1 MINKLKFSSF
11 LGFILLLSQL
21 NAQVLDES
29 FPNIQVRGRSV
40 LRSFAEYTDGKILIS
55 GIHPKNPNKSLI
67 YRITPNGEIDE
78 SFKTELGGQFY
89 VKNNGNIIV
98 NSYGRIDEL
107 DPSGLLIQTKFLEGY
122 IGGVGVLSS
131 DEIVVVSGTNLIKYD
146 QDLNIDESFTV
157 ETNGSISN
165 ILCQDNNVY
174 ISGYF
179 DVVNDVNI
187 PRLAKILS
195 TGEVSTNFNPEI
207 DESIEVLDMK
217 IQSDGKIICIINN
230 DPHIIRLNENGAID
244 ETYSF
249 NDSDKY
255 FGSNKLELQN
265 NKALVHLYSLEDPH
279 HHYLVRLNENGT
291 IDETFSMIKTIPS
304 SNLPYYYTTS
314 DGSIYTSI
322 ELDQDH
328 NYYGITKIHNGEVTL
343 SFAPEFY
350 EQGYLYEVYNEDSLI
365 HLVGDFNQVNDV
377 KVKNGAIL
385 DLQGN
390 VLDFDVKENKHSR
403 MNMYKW
409 DSNSYLIFDYERNLN
424 VVNESGEKLFS
435 IENPGFSNPFYSLDS
450 YCILSNDLR
459 LISFNQKLFAYNID
473 GTIDHNFLKNTITG
487 VSVFKE
493 LQSGEIILGGW
504 DIKIDD
510 VSNGPLLKLKS
521 DGEIDD
527 SFKNGFEEFNGYIHL
542 ININQFGEIAI
553 TGDFTH
559 FEDIEL
565 SRIVLIDSDGNFI
578 NTFENDMY
586 RLTSLEGCRNGFM
599 YSDGFSGY
607 RFKDSD
613 GNIIGDF
620 KMIPEL
626 YIYSLFDFSFDQTDP
641 NSVYLVGDFLIS
653 ETKHQLLKLTFE
665 DKYPV
670 ISNLDLETL
679 QEDNSASIS
688 FDNITVVDEDS
699 DPSTLKLTVLENVNY
714 TYQDSQIIPDENYN
728 GPLMIKLR
736 VDDESHEGYVYEFP
750 VEVTPVNDPPTNL
763 TSNTNF
769 TGTQGQDIEM
779 TLADFTTEDVDNVY
793 PDDFT
798 LKILENA
805 NYEVINTG
813 ITTSIDFNGDIVVP
827 VTVNDGEFNS
837 DTIQLT
843 IPIAVI
849 ASTPEL
855 QSIQLFPNPATDY
868 IGFKNSPAD
877 LSIIIRDLNGKELL
891 SESANQG
898 NYQMDIRSV
907 PNGIYL
913 LEINTAKGK
922 YQQKFII
929 KH

>member
-1 MINKLKFSSF
+1 MINRLN
-11 LGFILLLSQL
+11 LPAFIAALLLFSQI

-29 FPNIQVRGRSV
+29 FPNIQVKGRSV
-40 LRSFAEYTDGKILIS
+40 LRSFAELADGKLLIS
-55 GIHPKNPNKSLI
+55 GIHPTNPEKSLI
-67 YRITPNGEIDE
+67 YRITPDGEIDE
-78 SFKTELGGQFY
+78 SFKTDLQGQFY

-98 NSYGRIDEL
+98 ARFGQIDEL
-107 DPSGLLIQTKFLEGY
+107 DPSGSIIQTKYLEGY
-122 IGGVGVLSS
+122 IGGVGVLSN

-146 QDLNIDESFTV
+146 QDLNIDESFNV
-157 ETNGSISN
+157 ETTGRISN
-165 ILCQDNNVY
+165 LLCQDNIVY

-179 DVVNDVNI
+179 DAVNNVTV
-187 PRLAKILS
+187 PGFAKILS
-195 TGEVSTNFNPEI
+195 TGEVSASFNPEI
-207 DESIEVLDMK
+207 DKSTEVLDME
-217 IQSDGKIICIINN
+217 IQSDGKIICIIKN

-265 NKALVHLYSLEDPH
+265 NKALVHLYSFEDPH
-279 HHYLVRLNENGT
+279 YHYLVRLNENGT

-343 SFAPEFY
+343 SFKPEFY
-350 EQGYLYEVYNEDSLI
+350 DKGYLYEVHNKDNTIY
-365 HLVGDFNQVNDV
+365 LVGEFNQINDI

-390 VLDFDVKENKHSR
+390 VLDFNVKENKHSR

-409 DSNSYLIFDYERNLN
+409 GSNSYLIFDYERNLN

-435 IENPGFSNPFYSLDS
+435 IETPGFSIPFYSLDS

-493 LQSGEIILGGW
+493 LPSGEILLGGW

-510 VSNGPLLKLKS
+510 VSQGPLLKLKS
-521 DGEIDD
+521 NGELDD
-527 SFKNGFEEFNGYIHL
+527 SFKNGFEEFYGSIHR

-559 FEDIEL
+559 YEDIEL
-565 SRIVLIDSDGNFI
+565 SKVVIIDSDGNFI

-586 RLTSLEGCRNGFM
+586 RLYSLEGCRNGFM
-599 YSDGFSGY
+599 YSDGSSGY
-607 RFKDSD
+607 SFRNSNGD
-613 GNIIGDF
+613 IVGDF
-620 KMIPEL
+620 EMIPDL
-626 YIYSLFDFSFDQTDP
+626 YLEQLWGISFDSSNP
-641 NSVYLVGDFLIS
+641 NSVYLAGDFTIGDI
-653 ETKHQLLKLTFE
+653 KHQLIKLEFE
-665 DKYPV
+665 DKYPT
-670 ISNLDLETL
+670 ITNLDIESNV
-679 QEDNSASIS
+679 EDEPISIS
-688 FDNITVVDEDS
+688 LDNATIIDEDS
-699 DPSTLKLTVLENVNY
+699 DPSELKLTVLENANY
-714 TYQDSQIIPDENYN
+714 TYQDSQIIPAENYN

-763 TSNTNF
+763 TSNTEF
-769 TGTQGQDIEM
+769 AGTQGQVIEM
-779 TLADFTTEDVDNVY
+779 TLTDFTAEDVDNVY

-798 LKILENA
+798 LKILENEH
-805 NYEVINTG
+805 YELVSPG
-813 ITTSIDFNGDIVVP
+813 ITTSIDFNGEISVP

-849 ASTPEL
+849 ASTPKL
-855 QSIQLFPNPATDY
+855 QSIQLFPNPATDF
-868 IGFKNSPAD
+868 ISFKNSPAD

-891 SESANQG
+891 SESASQDNHR
-898 NYQMDIRSV
+898 MEIRNV

-913 LEINTAKGK
+913 IELNTGGSQ
-922 YQQKFII
+922 YQQKII
-929 KH
+929 INH